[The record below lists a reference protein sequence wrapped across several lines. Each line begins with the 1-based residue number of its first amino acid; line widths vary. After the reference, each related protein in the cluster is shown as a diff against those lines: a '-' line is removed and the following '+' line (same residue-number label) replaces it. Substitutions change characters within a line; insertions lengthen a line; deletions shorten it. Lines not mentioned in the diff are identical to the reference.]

1 MSAPALPVLAVEA
14 LAVEF
19 ATREGTVRAVR
30 GASYAVASGRTL
42 AVVGESGCGKS
53 VTLQAVTGLID
64 SPPGRI
70 TAGSA
75 RLLGREL
82 LGLPARELDR
92 LRGATVGMIF
102 QDPMSA
108 LNPLMRVGEQIAEPL
123 VAHRGMNRRAALARA
138 VELLERTRI
147 PAARERARQYPFEF
161 SGGMLQR
168 VMIAIA
174 LACKPALLIAD
185 EPTTALD
192 VTVQDQVLGLMQEIQ
207 REDGMAIVLVTHDLG
222 VVARMADDVAVMY
235 AGQVVEHGPVD
246 HIFYR
251 HAHPYTAGLLQ
262 ALPGAARARGQRLL
276 PIAGSPPDLRAPPAG
291 CAYAAR
297 CPRAMRIC
305 ARIEPP
311 EFALAAGHG
320 ARCWLHHPDAAG
332 GAGAGSGV
340 AR

>member
-1 MSAPALPVLAVEA
+1 MSDGAAPVLA
-14 LAVEF
+14 LDGLHVEF
-19 ATREGTVRAVR
+19 AARAGTVRAVR
-30 GASYAVASGRTL
+30 GVGFAVAAGRTL

-53 VTLQAVTGLID
+53 VTLQAAMGLID
-64 SPPGRI
+64 TPPGRI

-82 LGLPARELDR
+82 VGLPARELDR
-92 LRGATVGMIF
+92 LRGATAGMIF

-108 LNPLMRVGEQIAEPL
+108 LNPLMPVGEQIAEPL
-123 VAHRGMNRRAALARA
+123 RAHRGMSRRDALARA

-168 VMIAIA
+168 AMIAIA

-207 REDGMAIVLVTHDLG
+207 REDGMAVVLVTHDLG

-235 AGQVVEHGPVD
+235 AGEVVERGSVED
-246 HIFYR
+246 VFYR

-262 ALPGAARARGQRLL
+262 ALPGAARGPGRRLR
-276 PIAGSPPDLRAPPAG
+276 PIAGSPPDLRAPPPG
-291 CAYAAR
+291 
-297 CPRAMRIC
+297 
-305 ARIEPP
+305 
-311 EFALAAGHG
+311 
-320 ARCWLHHPDAAG
+320 
-332 GAGAGSGV
+332 
-340 AR
+340 

>member
-1 MSAPALPVLAVEA
+1 M
-14 LAVEF
+14 
-19 ATREGTVRAVR
+19 
-30 GASYAVASGRTL
+30 
-42 AVVGESGCGKS
+42 
-53 VTLQAVTGLID
+53 GLID

-70 TAGSA
+70 TGGSA

-123 VAHRGMNRRAALARA
+123 VAHRGMSRRAALARA

-168 VMIAIA
+168 VMI
-174 LACKPALLIAD
+174 
-185 EPTTALD
+185 
-192 VTVQDQVLGLMQEIQ
+192 
-207 REDGMAIVLVTHDLG
+207 VLVTHDLG

-246 HIFYR
+246 EIFYR

-262 ALPGAARARGQRLL
+262 ALPGAARARGQPLQ

-305 ARIEPP
+305 ARLEPP
-311 EFALAAGHG
+311 GFALAAGHG
-320 ARCWLHHPDAAG
+320 ARCWLHDRAAADG
-332 GAGAGSGV
+332 GAG
-340 AR
+340 